1 MQIFNMGQVPPV
13 TFGAG
18 RIAKVPKI
26 VKNMNGGPVFII
38 ADAILAQLGVTER
51 LTQDLAD
58 NGIAFEL
65 AAEVSGEPKEALVD
79 DLCARVRNAGARVIV
94 GLGGGAA
101 MDAAKLV
108 AAIANANQPAQN
120 FALAARPLPANGI
133 PAIAIPTTAGTGS
146 EVTRTSVISKADGWK
161 TWFWGE
167 ELMFSQVVLDPE
179 LTLSLPPHLTAW
191 TGIDAVAHALEGA
204 TVRNA
209 SPAGQLYGLEALR
222 ILSEALP
229 RVVAD
234 GADLEARGRV
244 LWASTVAGLAL
255 HNCNTH
261 MGHNI
266 SHALGSLVRIHHGLA
281 TGLGLEVS
289 LPWLVARSEGAE
301 NYGLAAH
308 ALGGDATADALPL
321 EFSKL
326 MRVCSIPAELPAEC
340 RDINASALAAEMRN
354 DANIGMAANAPC
366 QISDSDLDAL
376 ASLVVAMP
384 HEAAAP

>member
-18 RIAKVPKI
+18 RVAKVPKI
-26 VKNMNGGPVFII
+26 VKSLNGGPVFII
-38 ADAILAQLGVTER
+38 ADAVLAKLGVTER
-51 LTQDLAD
+51 LTQDLAES
-58 NGIAFEL
+58 GIPFEL

-79 DLCARVRNAGARVIV
+79 DLCARVRNVDAKVII

-108 AAIANANQPAQN
+108 AAIANANEPAQT
-120 FALAARPLPANGI
+120 FALAARPLPTNGI
-133 PAIAIPTTAGTGS
+133 PSIAIPTTAGTGS
-146 EVTRTSVISKADGWK
+146 EVTRTSVISKADGRK

-167 ELMFSQVVLDPE
+167 ELMFNQVVLDPE

-204 TVRNA
+204 TA
-209 SPAGQLYGLEALR
+209 GTTSPAGQLYGLEALR
-222 ILSEALP
+222 ILSDALP
-229 RVVAD
+229 RAVAD
-234 GADLEARGRV
+234 GSDLEARGRV

-289 LPWLVARSEGAE
+289 LPWLVARPEGAK
-301 NYGLAAH
+301 NYGLAAQ
-308 ALGGDATADALPL
+308 AMGGAASPAALPAAM
-321 EFSKL
+321 SNL
-326 MRVCSIPAELPAEC
+326 MRACNISAELPANCAE
-340 RDINASALAAEMRN
+340 ITPEALAREMKN
-354 DANIGMAANAPC
+354 EANIGMAKNAAC
-366 QISDSDLDAL
+366 QITDNDFDEISAL
-376 ASLVVAMP
+376 MMRLPKTLAV
-384 HEAAAP
+384 

>member
-26 VKNMNGGPVFII
+26 VKTMNDGPVFII

-58 NGIAFEL
+58 NGIVFEL

-79 DLCARVRNAGARVIV
+79 DLCARARNTNAKVII

-108 AAIANANQPAQN
+108 AAIANADQLAQN
-120 FALAARPLPANGI
+120 FALAAKRLPANGI

-204 TVRNA
+204 TA
-209 SPAGQLYGLEALR
+209 GTTSPAGQMYGLEALR
-222 ILSEALP
+222 ILSNALP
-229 RVVAD
+229 HAVAD
-234 GADLEARGRV
+234 GSDLEARARV

-261 MGHNI
+261 IGHNI

-289 LPWLVARSEGAE
+289 LPWLVARPEGAE
-301 NYGLAAH
+301 NYGLAAQ
-308 ALGGDATADALPL
+308 ALGGAATPEALPTEL
-321 EFSKL
+321 SKL
-326 MRVCSIPAELPAEC
+326 MRACAIPAALPAEC
-340 RDINASALAAEMRN
+340 SDVSSTALATEMKN
-354 DANIGMAANAPC
+354 SANIGMAANAAC
-366 QISDSDLDAL
+366 EISDGDLDEL
-376 ASLVVAMP
+376 ATMVVALP
-384 HEAAAP
+384 KDALVS

>member
-26 VKNMNGGPVFII
+26 VETLNGGPVFII
-38 ADAILAQLGVTER
+38 ADAILAKLGVTER
-51 LTQDLAD
+51 LTQDLAES
-58 NGIAFEL
+58 GIPFEL
-65 AAEVSGEPKEALVD
+65 AAEVFGEPKEALVD
-79 DLCARVRNAGARVIV
+79 DLCARVRNADAKVII

-108 AAIANANQPAQN
+108 AAIANANEPAQT

-146 EVTRTSVISKADGWK
+146 EMTRTSVISKADGWK

-167 ELMFSQVVLDPE
+167 ELMFVQVVLDPE

-204 TVRNA
+204 TARTT
-209 SPAGQLYGLEALR
+209 SPAGQMYGLEALR
-222 ILSEALP
+222 ILSDALP
-229 RVVAD
+229 RAVTD

-289 LPWLVARSEGAE
+289 LPWLVARLEGAM
-301 NYGLAAH
+301 NYGLAAQ
-308 ALGGDATADALPL
+308 AMGGAALPAAL
-321 EFSKL
+321 PTAMSNL
-326 MRVCSIPAELPAEC
+326 MRACHISAELPADCAE
-340 RDINASALAAEMRN
+340 ITPEALAREMKN
-354 DANIGMAANAPC
+354 EANIGMAKNAAC
-366 QISDSDLDAL
+366 QITNSDIDEISAL
-376 ASLVVAMP
+376 MMRLPKTLAV
-384 HEAAAP
+384 

>member
-18 RIAKVPKI
+18 RVAKVPKI
-26 VKNMNGGPVFII
+26 VKSLNGGPVFII
-38 ADAILAQLGVTER
+38 ADAVLAKLGVTER
-51 LTQDLAD
+51 LTQDLAES
-58 NGIAFEL
+58 GIPFEL

-79 DLCARVRNAGARVIV
+79 DLCARVRNVDAKVII

-108 AAIANANQPAQN
+108 AAIANANEPAQT
-120 FALAARPLPANGI
+120 FALAARPLPTNGI
-133 PAIAIPTTAGTGS
+133 PSIAIPTTAGTGS
-146 EVTRTSVISKADGWK
+146 EVTRTSVISKADGRK

-167 ELMFSQVVLDPE
+167 ELMFNQVVLDPE

-204 TVRNA
+204 TA
-209 SPAGQLYGLEALR
+209 GTTSPAGQLYGLEALR
-222 ILSEALP
+222 ILSDALP
-229 RVVAD
+229 RAVAD
-234 GADLEARGRV
+234 GSDLEARGRV

-289 LPWLVARSEGAE
+289 LPWLVARPEGAK
-301 NYGLAAH
+301 NYGLAAQ
-308 ALGGDATADALPL
+308 AMGGAASPVALPAAM
-321 EFSKL
+321 SNL
-326 MRVCSIPAELPAEC
+326 MRACHISAELPANCAE
-340 RDINASALAAEMRN
+340 ITPEALAREMKN
-354 DANIGMAANAPC
+354 EANIGMAKNAAC
-366 QISDSDLDAL
+366 QITDNDFDEISAL
-376 ASLVVAMP
+376 MMRLPKTLAV
-384 HEAAAP
+384 

>member
-1 MQIFNMGQVPPV
+1 MQTFNMGQVPPV

-26 VKNMNGGPVFII
+26 VKAMNGGPVLII
-38 ADAILAQLGVTER
+38 ADAILAELGVTER

-58 NGIAFEL
+58 HGVAFEL

-79 DLCARVRNAGARVIV
+79 ELCARARSAGAKVII

-108 AAIANANQPAQN
+108 AAIAIANRPAQN
-120 FALAARPLPANGI
+120 FALAAQPLPANGI

-191 TGIDAVAHALEGA
+191 TGIDAVAHALEGSTAA
-204 TVRNA
+204 TT
-209 SPAGQLYGLEALR
+209 SPAGQMYGLEALR
-222 ILSEALP
+222 ILSDALP
-229 RVVAD
+229 RAVAD
-234 GADLEARGRV
+234 GSDIEARGRV

-289 LPWLVARSEGAE
+289 LPWLVVRPEGAK
-301 NYGLAAH
+301 NYSFAAQAMGGLAEPR
-308 ALGGDATADALPL
+308 ALPDAL
-321 EFSKL
+321 SKL
-326 MRVCSIPAELPAEC
+326 MRACQIPTELPADCAKITPE
-340 RDINASALAAEMRN
+340 ALAHEMKN
-354 DANIGMAANAPC
+354 EANVGMAGNAAC
-366 QISDSDLDAL
+366 EISDSDLDEM
-376 ASLVVAMP
+376 ASLMMRLPKTLSV
-384 HEAAAP
+384 

>member
-18 RIAKVPKI
+18 RVAKVPKI
-26 VKNMNGGPVFII
+26 VKSLNGGPVFII
-38 ADAILAQLGVTER
+38 ADAVLAKLGVTER
-51 LTQDLAD
+51 LTQDLAES
-58 NGIAFEL
+58 GIPFEL

-79 DLCARVRNAGARVIV
+79 DLCARVRNVDAKVII

-108 AAIANANQPAQN
+108 AAIANANEPAQT
-120 FALAARPLPANGI
+120 FALAARPLPTNGI
-133 PAIAIPTTAGTGS
+133 PSIAIPTTAGTGS
-146 EVTRTSVISKADGWK
+146 EVTRTSVISKANGRK

-167 ELMFSQVVLDPE
+167 ELMFNQVVLDPE

-204 TVRNA
+204 TA
-209 SPAGQLYGLEALR
+209 GTTSPAGQLYGLEALR
-222 ILSEALP
+222 ILSDALP
-229 RVVAD
+229 RAVAD
-234 GADLEARGRV
+234 GSDLEARGRV

-289 LPWLVARSEGAE
+289 LPWLVARPEGAK
-301 NYGLAAH
+301 NYGLAAQ
-308 ALGGDATADALPL
+308 AMGGAASPAALPAAM
-321 EFSKL
+321 SNL
-326 MRVCSIPAELPAEC
+326 MRACHISAELPANCAE
-340 RDINASALAAEMRN
+340 ITPEALAREMKN
-354 DANIGMAANAPC
+354 EANIGMAKNAAC
-366 QISDSDLDAL
+366 QITDNDFDEISAL
-376 ASLVVAMP
+376 MMRLPKTLAV
-384 HEAAAP
+384 

>member
-18 RIAKVPKI
+18 RISKVSKVAEI
-26 VKNMNGGPVFII
+26 LGGGPVFII
-38 ADAILAQLGVTER
+38 ADSILVQLGVTER
-51 LTQDLAD
+51 LTQDLAKH
-58 NGIAFEL
+58 GMAFDL
-65 AAEVSGEPKEALVD
+65 AAVVSGEPKEDLVD
-79 DLCARVRNAGARVIV
+79 DLCIKARKTNAKVII

-108 AAIANANQPAQN
+108 AAIANANQPAAT
-120 FALAARPLPANGI
+120 FALAARPLPTNGI

-146 EVTRTSVISKADGWK
+146 EVTRTSVISKADGRK
-161 TWFWGE
+161 IWFWGE

-191 TGIDAVAHALEGA
+191 TGVDAVAHALEGA
-204 TVRNA
+204 TARTT
-209 SPAGQLYGLEALR
+209 SLAGQLYGLEALR
-222 ILSEALP
+222 ILSDALP
-229 RVVAD
+229 RAVAD
-234 GADLEARGRV
+234 GSDLESRGRV

-289 LPWLVARSEGAE
+289 LPLLVARPEGAQS
-301 NYGLAAH
+301 YGLAAQ
-308 ALGGDATADALPL
+308 ALGGTATPAALPSA
-321 EFSKL
+321 FSEL
-326 MRVCSIPAELPAEC
+326 MRACQISAALPVECAEITSE
-340 RDINASALAAEMRN
+340 ALTFEMKN
-354 DANIGMAANAPC
+354 EANIGMAKNAAC
-366 QISDSDLDAL
+366 QISDADLSVM
-376 ASLVVAMP
+376 ASQMMRLPKTLSV
-384 HEAAAP
+384 